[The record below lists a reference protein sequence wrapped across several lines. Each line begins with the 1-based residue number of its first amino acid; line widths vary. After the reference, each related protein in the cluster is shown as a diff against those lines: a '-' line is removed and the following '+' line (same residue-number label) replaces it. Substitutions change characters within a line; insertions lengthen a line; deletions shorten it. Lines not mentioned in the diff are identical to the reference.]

1 MSVTATMDVPDLFIT
16 WSHTYTSD
24 DIVEVPGFT
33 ASLPSVVS
41 AGVYV
46 QVALT
51 PKGDELRVT
60 VGTSYRIH
68 DQPGL
73 NFEVK
78 FRVRFFLNTREPIRG
93 TYQQRFTRWICIVS
107 LTLSRKLIKLLNVTS
122 AAKFTLKTTI
132 QTCWNY
138 LPFPSSRAVN
148 WNFQLF
154 IFLST
159 SRKDFLEVQRGPWG
173 WGWRCLWQTLKWRH
187 SILCTLSQWKG

>member
-60 VGTSYRIH
+60 VGTSCRTH

-78 FRVRFFLNTREPIRG
+78 FRVRYFLNTREPIRS
-93 TYQQRFTRWICIVS
+93 THQQRFT
-107 LTLSRKLIKLLNVTS
+107 K
-122 AAKFTLKTTI
+122 
-132 QTCWNY
+132 
-138 LPFPSSRAVN
+138 
-148 WNFQLF
+148 
-154 IFLST
+154 
-159 SRKDFLEVQRGPWG
+159 
-173 WGWRCLWQTLKWRH
+173 
-187 SILCTLSQWKG
+187 